1 MISLYYN
8 LKKILKAVLI
18 ESIETNDMF
27 SFLCLINVL
36 LILIF
41 LAFGEYY
48 FLSIIN
54 QFWLIP

>member
-18 ESIETNDMF
+18 VSIETNDMF

-54 QFWLIP
+54 QF